1 VGFFVPRLSNLG
13 ILIGLAM
20 MAVAALRLRLLGRE
34 VRPALALYA
43 LLGGALWVTAYLA
56 AVRWF
61 EPHQGVYV
69 LSVATALA
77 FGLAVVREA
86 RRAQSVA
93 RERVQRL
100 AVLGRFSDQLAHDLR
115 NPLAALKG
123 ALQFLAVER
132 EQGRSIDAQSGF
144 LDLMLGQVARLQNVI
159 DNYQRIAKVEPVL
172 ARGSLNDVVRD
183 VLGLQRFAVVSGV
196 NLKTELSEELPECDM
211 DRELIATTLE
221 NILRNACEAMPSGGT
236 VTVRTERGGVDSL
249 LLSVQDEGQGM
260 DPRELSRATDE
271 FFTTKATGTGLG
283 LNFAARVARA
293 HGGTLSLTSNVNR
306 GTTVRLRIPLGRA

>member
-1 VGFFVPRLSNLG
+1 
-13 ILIGLAM
+13 
-20 MAVAALRLRLLGRE
+20 
-34 VRPALALYA
+34 
-43 LLGGALWVTAYLA
+43 
-56 AVRWF
+56 
-61 EPHQGVYV
+61 
-69 LSVATALA
+69 
-77 FGLAVVREA
+77 
-86 RRAQSVA
+86 
-93 RERVQRL
+93 
-100 AVLGRFSDQLAHDLR
+100 
-115 NPLAALKG
+115 
-123 ALQFLAVER
+123 
-132 EQGRSIDAQSGF
+132 
-144 LDLMLGQVARLQNVI
+144 MLGQVARLQNVI

-221 NILRNACEAMPSGGT
+221 NILRNAYEAMPSGGT

>member
-1 VGFFVPRLSNLG
+1 MDAHQVLDVIACVGHLAFAAFALSRFQKSPLAFPLALLFLDAFAWNFADLAYELSGAIEWHLIDRFFSSFMPALMLHLIVVFVGKTRALRWTVRAAYVASLALSAMLLKPWWMFLGIVSLLIMCLCITLVVKHRVTSNDPEERSRADLMLLAVALGTALGTTDLWHNEVGFFVPRLSNLG

-77 FGLAVVREA
+77 FGIAVVREA

-132 EQGRSIDAQSGF
+132 EQG
-144 LDLMLGQVARLQNVI
+144 
-159 DNYQRIAKVEPVL
+159 
-172 ARGSLNDVVRD
+172 
-183 VLGLQRFAVVSGV
+183 
-196 NLKTELSEELPECDM
+196 
-211 DRELIATTLE
+211 
-221 NILRNACEAMPSGGT
+221 
-236 VTVRTERGGVDSL
+236 
-249 LLSVQDEGQGM
+249 
-260 DPRELSRATDE
+260 
-271 FFTTKATGTGLG
+271 
-283 LNFAARVARA
+283 
-293 HGGTLSLTSNVNR
+293 
-306 GTTVRLRIPLGRA
+306 